1 MTNVSLKFTGDV
13 RKRLKLKQ
21 LDYSFNGDTLGQLL
35 ESLFENY
42 ELRDLILDET
52 GSIRSYSRVAV
63 NGRFSYLLGDMD
75 APIED
80 GDFIT
85 LIRPYVL
92 AF

>member
-1 MTNVSLKFTGDV
+1 M
-13 RKRLKLKQ
+13 
-21 LDYSFNGDTLGQLL
+21 DYSFNGDTLGKLL

-42 ELRDLILDET
+42 ELKDLILDET
-52 GSIRSYSRVAV
+52 GNIRSYSRVAV

-80 GDFIT
+80 GDLIT